1 MAAPER
7 LIGVVSDTH
16 GLLRP
21 EVVKALQGVE
31 RIVHAGDVGS
41 ASVLEELR
49 AIAPV
54 VAVRGNN
61 DRGVWASQLP
71 VTEVVEVGE
80 VLLYLIHDLG
90 ELDLDPA
97 AAGFHAVVSGH
108 SHRPKVERRNGVL
121 YLNPGSIGP
130 RRFALPLAFARL
142 SVEGCAVKATIVE
155 LSATI
160 AAKNTGGS

>member
-1 MAAPER
+1 MAAAR
-7 LIGVVSDTH
+7 LVGVVSDTH

-21 EVVKALQGVE
+21 EAVRALRGVE

-41 ASVLEELR
+41 ASVLEELG

-61 DRGVWASQLP
+61 DRGAWAAKLP
-71 VTEVVEVGE
+71 ATEVVEVDGA
-80 VLLYLIHDLG
+80 LLYVIHDLA

-108 SHRPKVERRNGVL
+108 SHRPKIERRDGVL

-130 RRFALPLAFARL
+130 RRFTLPIAFALLR
-142 SVEGCAVKATIVE
+142 VTGCAVNAKVIE
-155 LSATI
+155 L
-160 AAKNTGGS
+160 

>member
-7 LIGVVSDTH
+7 LVGVVSDTH

-21 EVVKALQGVE
+21 ELVKALQGVE

-41 ASVLEELR
+41 PSVLEELR

-61 DRGVWASQLP
+61 DRGPWASQLP
-71 VTEVVEVGE
+71 VTQVVEVGE
-80 VLLYLIHDLG
+80 ALLYLIHDLG
-90 ELDLDPA
+90 ELDLDQA

-108 SHRPKVERRNGVL
+108 SHQPKLERRDGVL

-130 RRFALPLAFARL
+130 RRFKLPIAFALLRVTGL
-142 SVEGCAVKATIVE
+142 VVEAKIVE
-155 LSATI
+155 L
-160 AAKNTGGS
+160 

>member
-7 LIGVVSDTH
+7 LVGVVSDTH

-61 DRGVWASQLP
+61 DRGAWASRLP

-80 VLLYLIHDLG
+80 ALLYLIHDLG
-90 ELDLDPA
+90 ELDLDPV

-108 SHRPKVERRNGVL
+108 SHRPKIERRDGVL

-130 RRFALPLAFARL
+130 RRFKLPIAFALLRITGL
-142 SVEGCAVKATIVE
+142 AVKAEVVE
-155 LSATI
+155 I
-160 AAKNTGGS
+160 

>member
-7 LIGVVSDTH
+7 LVGVVSDTH

-41 ASVLEELR
+41 PSVLEELR

-61 DRGVWASQLP
+61 DRGAWASRLP
-71 VTEVVEVGE
+71 VTEVVELGGA
-80 VLLYLIHDLG
+80 LLYLIHDLG

-108 SHRPKVERRNGVL
+108 SHRPKVERRDGVL
-121 YLNPGSIGP
+121 YLNPGSVGP
-130 RRFALPLAFARL
+130 RRFALPIAFALLR
-142 SVEGCAVKATIVE
+142 VKRRSLHATVVE
-155 LSATI
+155 L
-160 AAKNTGGS
+160 